1 MAVTPRE
8 VFELTVALMDELS
21 WPAGEA
27 DVAENRDFKARV
39 LPLLTLL
46 QGECVPFCEGYA
58 LADGGRR
65 PACPPVTDFEAP
77 IPGLDDTM
85 CRTVLP
91 YGLAAHLLLEEN
103 PSAAAFFQQKYSEN
117 RALMRALLP
126 VTPGGVED
134 VYGGVEHSSFGR
146 W

>member
-8 VFELTVALMDELS
+8 VFELTIALMDELS

-27 DVAENRDFKARV
+27 DVAENRDYKARV
-39 LPLLTLL
+39 LPILTLL
-46 QGECVPFCEGYA
+46 QGECLPFCEEYA
-58 LADGGRR
+58 LTGEGRR
-65 PACPPVTDFEAP
+65 PLCPPVTGFDDP

-91 YGLAAHLLLEEN
+91 YGLGAHLLLEEN
-103 PSAAAFFQQKYSEN
+103 PAAASFFQQKYTEN
-117 RALMRALLP
+117 RARMASLLP
-126 VTPGGVED
+126 VRPGTVED
-134 VYGGVEHSSFGR
+134 VYGGVEHGSFGR

>member
-27 DVAENRDFKARV
+27 DVAENADFKARV
-39 LPLLTLL
+39 LPILTLL
-46 QGECVPFCEGYA
+46 QGECHPFCRDYA
-58 LADGGRR
+58 LTEGGAR
-65 PACPPVTDFEAP
+65 PLIPPVTGFDDP

-91 YGLAAHLLLEEN
+91 YGLGAHLLLESN
-103 PSAAAFFQQKYSEN
+103 PSAASFFQQKYTEN
-117 RALMRALLP
+117 RALLASLLP
-126 VTPGGVED
+126 LHPEQVED
-134 VYGGVEHSSFGR
+134 VYGGVEYGSFGR